1 MDTIGSLIDKLS
13 VVNIKIFHL
22 VDAIEDKNADDIA
35 VAAAA
40 RKAQALNRERS
51 SLINEINENLG
62 VKDRV
67 IKL

>member
-1 MDTIGSLIDKLS
+1 MDTVGSLIDKLT

-22 VDAIEDKNADDIA
+22 VDIIEDANSNDLE
-35 VAAAA
+35 VANAA

-51 SLINEINENLG
+51 KLINEINESLN
-62 VKDRV
+62 VKDRI

>member
-1 MDTIGSLIDKLS
+1 MDTVGSVIDKLT

-22 VDAIEDKNADDIA
+22 VDIIEDANSNDLE
-35 VAAAA
+35 VANAA

-51 SLINEINENLG
+51 KLINEINESLN
-62 VKDRV
+62 VKDRI